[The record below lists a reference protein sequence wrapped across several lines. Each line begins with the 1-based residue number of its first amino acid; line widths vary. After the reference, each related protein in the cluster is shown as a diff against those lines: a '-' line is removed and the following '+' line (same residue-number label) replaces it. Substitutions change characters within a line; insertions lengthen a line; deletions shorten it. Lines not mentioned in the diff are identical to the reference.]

1 MTIFSSVDPDSILK
15 NDAQAISV
23 KSNRV
28 PFVKCAKTAQTQVK
42 WIEQPYVCESFN
54 YVSTSS
60 DSFNII
66 VQGNIGVNLKWI
78 EKSFNLEQF
87 IEYSLYFRNRS
98 TNNST

>member
-23 KSNRV
+23 KSNKV
-28 PFVKCAKTAQTQVK
+28 PIVKCAKTAPTQVK
-42 WIEQPYVCESFN
+42 WNISPYVCESFN

-60 DSFNII
+60 DSFNIV
-66 VQGNIGVNLKWI
+66 VQGNIGVNL
-78 EKSFNLEQF
+78 KSFNLEQF

>member
-1 MTIFSSVDPDSILK
+1 MTIFSSVDPDSISK

-28 PFVKCAKTAQTQVK
+28 PIVKCAKTSPTQIK

-60 DSFNII
+60 DPFYIV
-66 VQGNIGVNLKWI
+66 VQGNIGVNL
-78 EKSFNLEQF
+78 N
-87 IEYSLYFRNRS
+87 
-98 TNNST
+98 